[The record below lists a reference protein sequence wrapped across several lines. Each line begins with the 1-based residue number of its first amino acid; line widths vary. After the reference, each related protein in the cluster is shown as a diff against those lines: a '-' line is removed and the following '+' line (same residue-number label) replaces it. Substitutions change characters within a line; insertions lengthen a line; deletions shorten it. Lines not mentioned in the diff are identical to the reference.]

1 MRLVRRAAFGW
12 GPTSAGSASPRE
24 GLVIHYDGS
33 SQGLAGKPHSA
44 CVAYWQRTRAFH
56 IGASRGWA
64 DIGYS
69 WGACSHGYIFEGRG
83 EDRAQA
89 AQPGGNTTWYSVTL
103 MSGPGERPTAVQVDA
118 VRQLRAYLM
127 SRGMKGAVRGHRD
140 FFPTSCPGDVL
151 YAMVR
156 AGVFARPPAKQQ
168 QEEDEDMDVDGVWH
182 DARVV
187 MDKGESG
194 ERAVSPAAMLQH
206 LEAEQDRIKA
216 RLDEVNGKLDALLAR
231 AALPPRE

>member
-33 SQGLAGKPHSA
+33 DQGLAGRPHGS
-44 CVAYWQRTRAFH
+44 CMRYWQSTRRFH
-56 IGASRGWA
+56 MGSSRGWA

-69 WGACSHGYIFEGRG
+69 FGVCPHGAVFEGRG
-83 EDRAQA
+83 EGRAQA

-103 MSGPGERPTAVQVDA
+103 MSGPGEGPTQAQVDA

-127 SRGMKGAVRGHRD
+127 SRGVKGAVKGHRD
-140 FFPTSCPGDVL
+140 FYPTSCPGDVL
-151 YAMVR
+151 YQMVR
-156 AGVFARPPAKQQ
+156 DGAFTRPPSGRR
-168 QEEDEDMDVDGVWH
+168 EDDEVDVDDVWH
-182 DARVV
+182 EARLT
-187 MDKGESG
+187 MNKGEAG

-206 LEAEQDRIKA
+206 LETEQDRIKA
-216 RLDEVNGKLDALLAR
+216 RLDEVHAKLDALLSRDTIA
-231 AALPPRE
+231 P